1 MKIHK
6 GDKVQIIAGKDK
18 GKIATV
24 LKAMI
29 AEAKVVVEGVNIVK
43 RHIKPN
49 AVSKDG
55 GIVSIEKPIDVSN
68 VMYYS
73 DKLKRPI
80 RVGFK
85 MIAGKKVRIAKP
97 SGDILD
103 SGVKA
108 SKEETKS
115 TKKSATKSTDDKKAL
130 KKKVEK
136 K

>member
-6 GDKVQIIAGKDK
+6 GDKVQVIAGKDK

-29 AEAKVVVEGVNIVK
+29 TEAKVVVEGVNIVK

-49 AVSKDG
+49 AVSKEG

-68 VMYYS
+68 VMFYS
-73 DKLKRPI
+73 DKLKRPV

-85 MIAGKKVRIAKP
+85 MIDGKKVRIAKP
-97 SGDILD
+97 SGEVLD

-108 SKEETKS
+108 SKEETK
-115 TKKSATKSTDDKKAL
+115 TAKKSTTKASDDKKSL